1 MSLIMISMMTTAES
15 RNQSKK
21 SCTSITLT
29 CCSILH
35 LLLSPNKSLLWA
47 LIIMRAKGVKYVGF
61 IYRRWNLYTLANQ
74 WVIFAPAAVCSPSW
88 ELCKV
93 GNFCRLYRSR
103 SAWTKTQQNP
113 QTLSIREHLSSLEG
127 HKKRGKCTV
136 QYSAEPEA
144 DLRAAAF
151 IRD

>member
-1 MSLIMISMMTTAES
+1 MMTTAETAES
-15 RNQSKK
+15 RNQSQK

-35 LLLSPNKSLLWA
+35 QLLSPNKSLLWA
-47 LIIMRAKGVKYVGF
+47 LIIIRGNVCRTYLASMKF
-61 IYRRWNLYTLANQ
+61 IHLIANQ

-88 ELCKV
+88 EFCKV

>member
-1 MSLIMISMMTTAES
+1 MMTTAES
-15 RNQSKK
+15 RNQYQK
-21 SCTSITLT
+21 SCTAITLT
-29 CCSILH
+29 CCNILH
-35 LLLSPNKSLLWA
+35 SLLSPNKSLLWA
-47 LIIMRAKGVKYVGF
+47 LIILRARGKVCRIYLPSLKF
-61 IYRRWNLYTLANQ
+61 IHLVANQ
-74 WVIFAPAAVCSPSW
+74 WVIFAPAAVCAPSW